1 MAYEKKTFMKWS
13 GKDSNHEPKRRHLAP
28 LMSDEAKAT
37 ASIHELSYDFACRI
51 TRLFSIMMEQKN
63 ILMVEHFPKG
73 IIMVL

>member
-1 MAYEKKTFMKWS
+1 
-13 GKDSNHEPKRRHLAP
+13 
-28 LMSDEAKAT
+28 MSDEAKAT